1 MEATD
6 NLRATSELEETFDNL
21 KANIE
26 SMEAQNARQTNELKK
41 MVQDLTLT
49 VSKIAKPEPEP
60 PQVECPV
67 CMEFLGPPIIL

>member
-1 MEATD
+1 
-6 NLRATSELEETFDNL
+6 
-21 KANIE
+21 
-26 SMEAQNARQTNELKK
+26 MEAQNARQTNELKK

-67 CMEFLGPPIIL
+67 CMEVVGPPIRLKQCGKVGK